1 MPAIKKIARHLR
13 YAREAKAT
21 KRRLALAVPPH
32 LIERVGDDS
41 EEGSWGSRANGQSA
55 TAAVNLSGD
64 LESEES
70 EEECEFTD
78 GEDEEFEFNE
88 NAFQK
93 LFAGAN
99 LKHHWQCQ

>member
-1 MPAIKKIARHLR
+1 
-13 YAREAKAT
+13 
-21 KRRLALAVPPH
+21 
-32 LIERVGDDS
+32 VGDDS

-99 LKHHWQCQ
+99 LNTTGSVSDSKGPRVHRYQRGPHTSIRTQQRAKREHMDYNWQQ